1 MLDISGK
8 MLINYRGEQLS
19 DNMKIDISHFSSGI
33 YFVKTGTET
42 FKFLKK

>member
-8 MLINYRGEQLS
+8 ILYNFQKEQLT
-19 DNMKIDISHFSSGI
+19 DDMKIDISHLSSGI
-33 YFVKTGTET
+33 YFVKIGTET

>member
-19 DNMKIDISHFSSGI
+19 DNMKIDISHLSSGI

-42 FKFLKK
+42 SKCLKK